1 MGAPIDPSALPA
13 GATQPSNRRKL
24 AVIFFIMLMDIMG
37 LTFLWPVAPY
47 IVQRYSDDALMVTM
61 VTVLYAGAQ
70 FFAAPLLGK
79 LGDRYGRRPV
89 LLVSIFGSAVG
100 YVIFGVGGALWIL
113 FLARVIDGISGGN
126 LSTASAYIAD
136 ISAPDD
142 LAKNFTLVGVA
153 WGLGLILGPAVGGA
167 VGQISLDAPMFAA
180 AGLSLIGL
188 LLVFFFLPESLPKER
203 RVTDPIRGSDLNP
216 LIAIGAMLR
225 KPALGWLLIVL
236 TLFNFA
242 FNGINSI
249 QTLYVIDLFNAE
261 PWQVGLLLVLFGI
274 AIAVVQALLVPRF
287 VPRYGEKAVGA
298 ASLLLQALASLVVVF
313 VPVMGLIFAILV
325 FSAAASGF
333 TFPTLTTLST
343 NRVSPHEIGVLMGVT
358 TALGSL
364 MNIFGPLYAGWVYD
378 HVMPTAPFWTGAILF
393 ATAAILLLRSNPKAQ
408 SGRQTPNAQA

>member
-1 MGAPIDPSALPA
+1 METPIDPSASTG
-13 GATQPSNRRKL
+13 GAAQPSNRRKL

-47 IVQRYSDDALMVTM
+47 IVHRYSDDALMVTM
-61 VTVLYAGAQ
+61 ITVLYAGAQ

-100 YVIFGVGGALWIL
+100 YLIFGLGGALWIL
-113 FLARVIDGISGGN
+113 FLSRVIDGISGGN
-126 LSTASAYIAD
+126 LSTAAAYIAD

-167 VGQISLDAPMFAA
+167 VGQISLDAPLFAA

-188 LLVFFFLPESLPKER
+188 LLVYFFLPESLPKER
-203 RVTDPIRGSDLNP
+203 RVSAPIRGSDLNP
-216 LIAIGAMLR
+216 LIAIGEMMR
-225 KPALGWLLIVL
+225 KPALGRLLLVL
-236 TLFNFA
+236 TLFNFC

-274 AIAVVQALLVPRF
+274 AIAVVQALLVPRL
-287 VPRYGEKAVGA
+287 VPRYGERVVGA

-313 VPVMGLIFAILV
+313 VPFMGLIFAVLV

-343 NRVSPHEIGVLMGVT
+343 NRVAPHEIGVLMGVT

-378 HVMPTAPFWTGAILF
+378 HVMPNAPFLTGAILF
-393 ATAAILLLRSNPKAQ
+393 ATAAILLLRSNTKLTTRRSSA
-408 SGRQTPNAQA
+408 

>member
-1 MGAPIDPSALPA
+1 MGAPINSSASASETGPS
-13 GATQPSNRRKL
+13 SIRRKL

-61 VTVLYAGAQ
+61 ITVLYAAAQ
-70 FFAAPLLGK
+70 FFAAPLFGK

-89 LLVSIFGSAVG
+89 LLLSIFGSAVG

-113 FLARVIDGISGGN
+113 FLSRVIDGISGGN
-126 LSTASAYIAD
+126 LSTAAAYIAD

-142 LAKNFTLVGVA
+142 LSKNFTLVGVA
-153 WGLGLILGPAVGGA
+153 WGLGLILGPALGGA
-167 VGQISLDAPMFAA
+167 VGQISLDAPLFAA

-188 LLVFFFLPESLPKER
+188 LLVYFFLPESLPKER
-203 RVTDPIRGSDLNP
+203 RVVEPLRVKDLNP
-216 LIAIGAMLR
+216 LIAIGEMFT
-225 KPALGWLLIVL
+225 KPGLAGLLIVL
-236 TLFNFA
+236 ALFNFT

-249 QTLYVIDLFNAE
+249 QVLFVIDKFAAE

-274 AIAVVQALLVPRF
+274 AIAIVQALLVPRL
-287 VPRYGEKAVGA
+287 VPRYGEKVIGI
-298 ASLLLQALASLVVVF
+298 ASLILQAVASLIVVF
-313 VPVMGLIFAILV
+313 VPVIGLTFGVLV

-343 NRVSPHEIGVLMGVT
+343 KRVSAHEIGVLMGVT

-378 HVMPTAPFWTGAILF
+378 ALTPNAPFWTGAILF
-393 ATAAILLLRSNPKAQ
+393 LIAGLLLVRTRSLT
-408 SGRQTPNAQA
+408 SQAG